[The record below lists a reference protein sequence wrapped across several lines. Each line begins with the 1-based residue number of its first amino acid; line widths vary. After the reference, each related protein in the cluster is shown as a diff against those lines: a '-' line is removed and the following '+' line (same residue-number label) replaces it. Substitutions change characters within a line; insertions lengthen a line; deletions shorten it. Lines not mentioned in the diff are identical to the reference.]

1 MSETYSGIVPRIL
14 RDMNDGVLVLDPH
27 GTILYVNEK
36 AQDLLGREDT
46 LTGQKFATSFLDTD
60 AQNDHFNQ
68 FVLDAVYQKD
78 KTHSGQALYCL
89 PNGVKKVF
97 HMTSSFL
104 MSEDGKESIG
114 VVVMFMDITVTA
126 ALYQQRQES
135 STIFAL
141 LMICVC
147 GYIFLWSAL
156 RFLSIEPPAWVMTK
170 MIEAISV
177 IMFFIILKTTSFSLK
192 DMGIKINNY
201 KDTFGLAAL
210 ISVGGTL
217 AVILLKVIMLQ
228 IVPDF
233 FPEGAPFWDWKI
245 LGFADLIYPLTAVLQ
260 EFLARSVMQENL
272 RRIFVGKHADALSVL
287 VASLVFGALHV
298 AYGLPLMLGAFILL
312 GALGMLY
319 NRQRNIWGLS
329 IIHFVLGEAVTCLRF
344 LY

>member
-1 MSETYSGIVPRIL
+1 MSQAFGGIVPRIL

-36 AQDLLGREDT
+36 AQELLGTEDA
-46 LTGQKFATSFLDTD
+46 LAGKKFAAAFLDTD
-60 AQNDHFNQ
+60 EENDEFNQ
-68 FVLDAVYQKD
+68 FILDAVYQKE

-89 PNGVKKVF
+89 PSGEKKYF

-104 MSEDGKESIG
+104 MSEDGTENIG
-114 VVVMFMDITVTA
+114 VVVMFMDVTVTA
-126 ALYQQRQES
+126 TLYRQRQES

-147 GYIFLWSAL
+147 GIVFLWSAL
-156 RFLSIEPPAWVMTK
+156 QFLKIEPPAWVMSK
-170 MIEAISV
+170 MIEAVSIV
-177 IMFFIILKTTSFSLK
+177 MFFIILKTTSFSLK
-192 DMGIKINNY
+192 DMGIKISNY

-210 ISVGGTL
+210 ISIGGT
-217 AVILLKVIMLQ
+217 AAMVLLKIIMLHF
-228 IVPDF
+228 VPDF

-245 LGFADLIYPLTAVLQ
+245 LGFADLIYPFTAVLQ

-272 RRIFVGKHADALSVL
+272 RRIFVGKHADAMSVL
-287 VASLVFGALHV
+287 VASLVFGALHL
-298 AYGLPLMLGAFILL
+298 AYGLPLMLGASILL

-329 IIHFVLGEAVTCLRF
+329 IIHFVLGEAATCLRF